1 MNDRQL
7 TSLLKAVE
15 CGSFSK
21 AEEELYLS
29 KQALKKQIDSLEE
42 ELGFALIVRSRQGI
56 ALTQAGKEFCRETRR
71 LMAEMNS
78 ITQKCKEIA
87 FNEKTIRIENPYHPR
102 LMLEKAFDEFS
113 RRFPT
118 VKQHIILQS
127 SDRLVDDILDDHA
140 DLAECTYHPKFEC
153 PGISC
158 TKLFPSPYKCL
169 LSSNH
174 PLAVKSKIELKDL
187 VGHQVYLLQSNASLV
202 NELTDNYRNLNLN
215 FVVKNDMQEV
225 TNICYNQGIFI
236 SRAYYLSFMQPLIT
250 IPLETDIVPIAAVL
264 HRDNPPEVVKEFI
277 RVIQEVYPSIDNKK

>member
-7 TSLLKAVE
+7 SSLLKIIE
-15 CGSFSK
+15 CGSFSR
-21 AEEELYLS
+21 AEEALYIS

-56 ALTQAGKEFCRETRR
+56 ALTPAGKEFCRETRR
-71 LMAEMNS
+71 LLAEMNS
-78 ITQKCKEIA
+78 ITRKCKEIA
-87 FNEKTIRIENPYHPR
+87 FNEKTIRIENPFHPK

-118 VKQHIILQS
+118 VKQHIILQT
-127 SDRLVDDILDDHA
+127 SDRLVDDILNDHA

-169 LSSNH
+169 FSSSH
-174 PLAVKSKIELKDL
+174 PLAVKSKIQLKDL
-187 VGHQVYLLQSNASLV
+187 AGHQVYMLRSNTSLV
-202 NELTDNYRNLNLN
+202 TELTENYRDLNLN
-215 FVVKNDMQEV
+215 FVVKNDMPEI
-225 TNICYNQGIFI
+225 TNICYNNGIFI
-236 SRAYYLSFMQPLIT
+236 SRAYYLSFMQPLIA
-250 IPLETDIVPIAAVL
+250 IPLDTDIIPVAAVL

-277 RVIQEVYPSIDNKK
+277 RVIQEVYPSIK